1 MKKLLGNLDTF
12 QQRHR
17 VVALPVATFKRFGE
31 HGGGRLAST
40 VSYWSFFSI
49 FPLMLAF
56 VTVLN
61 IVLEDRPDT
70 RQQLLDG
77 ALGQV
82 PLIASELGATKPI
95 GGSTTTVV
103 IGLLTAIWSGMAAAS
118 ALQASLY
125 DIADVPE
132 LERPNGVS
140 KRLRSFAFLVVLAAG
155 ITVSTLATNLA
166 AVFNSGIGLEI
177 AGIAIALV
185 VNVGIFLFAFGVMT
199 RSRQGWLEMLPGA
212 IAASVAVVVL
222 LRLGTFIVGRY
233 ITGASDTYGTFAVV
247 IALLSW
253 FYLVSRH
260 HPARRRAQRRA
271 RQRAVAAFHH
281 RGLRPDGRATAAPS
295 RSTPA
300 APNATTA
307 SRSRSPRSTDP
318 TESGE
323 DPESDPADAPRR

>member
-17 VVALPVATFKRFGE
+17 AVALPVATFKRFGE

-70 RQQLLDG
+70 RQDLLDG

-155 ITVSTLATNLA
+155 ITASTLATNLA
-166 AVFNSGIGLEI
+166 ALFNSGIALEI
-177 AGIAIALV
+177 VGIAIALV

-253 FYLVSRH
+253 FYLVSRIILLGAELNGVLANELW
-260 HPARRRAQRRA
+260 PRSITADSDLTTGDRRAVTLDAGRNQRDNRIEI
-271 RQRAVAAFHH
+271 AVTEVDHA
-281 RGLRPDGRATAAPS
+281 D
-295 RSTPA
+295 
-300 APNATTA
+300 
-307 SRSRSPRSTDP
+307 

-323 DPESDPADAPRR
+323 DPEADPADAPRR